1 MSRGRV
7 YTLEERAEWAGLAAA
22 MGPARAADK
31 LGIPRST
38 VRAWRDL
45 PALRRVVE
53 QTRTQVA
60 EKLWQGVALG
70 VDEVLRGLQDPKTRL
85 GDKARALEVLAQ
97 QHALLTGGATS
108 RTANVNVNLDGTGW
122 ADTLTDDQAES
133 MRKSI
138 DGITALADLD
148 DAGLQAWLADGTLPD
163 GTTDEKP
170 GIVQLRDLQ
179 RQEAGNG

>member
-1 MSRGRV
+1 LSRGRV

-22 MGPARAADK
+22 MGPARAADR

-45 PALRRVVE
+45 PALRPVVE

-60 EKLWQGVALG
+60 EKLWNGVALG

-97 QHALLTGGATS
+97 QHALLTGGVTA
-108 RTANVNVNLDGTGW
+108 RTESANLNVTTTGSVNHAQL
-122 ADTLTDDQAES
+122 EEE
-133 MRKSI
+133 RR
-138 DGITALADLD
+138 ALEVMEHLVGLD
-148 DAGLQAWLADGTLPD
+148 DAELHAWLNDGGL
-163 GTTDEKP
+163 E
-170 GIVQLRDLQ
+170 ILRDAERL
-179 RQEAGNG
+179 RLEANTDVG